1 MADSDQQAA
10 RKKRRLRPVTSE
22 TVRERAAKA
31 QIAAGEPAKPRKV
44 RGVFGKILTPF
55 RVIGRGL
62 GWIGKFIIPSYFR
75 NSWRELRLVT
85 WPNRKQS
92 QQLTLA
98 VIIFAIIFGVL
109 VAGVDY
115 GLDKLFKQVLLK

>member
-1 MADSDQQAA
+1 MAEDQPK
-10 RKKRRLRPVTSE
+10 RKRRLRPTSSE

-31 QIAAGEPAKPRKV
+31 QIAAAEPAKQGKV
-44 RGVFGKILTPF
+44 RSVLRKISLPF
-55 RVIGRGL
+55 RLLGRGL
-62 GWIGKFIIPSYFR
+62 RWLGRFIIPPYLR

-85 WPNRKQS
+85 WPNRRQS
-92 QQLTLA
+92 RQLTFA
-98 VIIFAIIFGVL
+98 VMVFAIIFGIL